1 MEGMQ
6 RFASDDLLVES
17 LPALAYTAAHGD
29 IIASGSSRDIDH
41 MKTTILDDFEAVK
54 GAAAVF
60 NIEVTKS
67 KGEINT
73 KSALKAVGIRK
84 RNLNYLKKGST
95 FRKIYKSLGCCP
107 ELIDASNKITNNILL
122 AVSMRKRTKAVKPNT
137 LQKQFT
143 ERLYQLWEYL
153 GLSETKRKANGITG
167 HSPHSTFNC
176 VAKQLTW
183 SERQCAR
190 LGRWSFSTSTGYSD
204 HAAACDQL
212 VLRSSVIQA
221 IDDLY
226 PSGDFPMEP
235 TFDFLGGGMD
245 ITASKF
251 YGVNFRAWP
260 KRRPRCLSPPSIVPV
275 NFR

>member
-41 MKTTILDDFEAVK
+41 MRTTILDDFEAVK
-54 GAAAVF
+54 GADAVF

-67 KGEINT
+67 KRGVNT
-73 KSALKAVGIRK
+73 KFALRDVGIRK

-95 FRKIYKSLGCCP
+95 FRKIFKSLGCCP
-107 ELIDASNKITNNILL
+107 ELVDASNRITNNILL

-143 ERLYQLWEYL
+143 ERLYQLWDYL

-167 HSPHSTFNC
+167 HSPHSTSNC

-183 SERQCAR
+183 SERQCVQDWVDGRSLLQQVTQTMPQHATSLFSGRALYKR
-190 LGRWSFSTSTGYSD
+190 LMTCTRVGIFLWNQRLTS
-204 HAAACDQL
+204 
-212 VLRSSVIQA
+212 
-221 IDDLY
+221 
-226 PSGDFPMEP
+226 
-235 TFDFLGGGMD
+235 
-245 ITASKF
+245 
-251 YGVNFRAWP
+251 
-260 KRRPRCLSPPSIVPV
+260 
-275 NFR
+275 